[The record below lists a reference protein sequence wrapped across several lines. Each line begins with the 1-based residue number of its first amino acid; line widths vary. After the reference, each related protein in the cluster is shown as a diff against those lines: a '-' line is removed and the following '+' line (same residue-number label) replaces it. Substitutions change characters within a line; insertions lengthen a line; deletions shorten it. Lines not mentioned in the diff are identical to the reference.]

1 MGQMAGIEGQ
11 AVRTILWLMRTGNC
25 WLEALHWTMGRGS
38 WWATAWG
45 TGRKTLILVGTG
57 NPDSLSLISPP
68 GATFALY
75 YRWGFRAQGTERG
88 RPRGLPTGRMKGQ
101 GRKHLSVPSFGSQG

>member
-57 NPDSLSLISPP
+57 NPDTVFPLSLHQGPP
-68 GATFALY
+68 LLSTTGGAL
-75 YRWGFRAQGTERG
+75 GPKAQREG
-88 RPRGLPTGRMKGQ
+88 GQ
-101 GRKHLSVPSFGSQG
+101 EASRLGG